1 MMMGVTDRGEAQER
15 RTDLRRMRTRRGGI
29 ALAFGALVLAACG
42 GSTTVEPEAQPA
54 ATTPVTTSA
63 PAATQPPAT
72 NPPATAPATTLPVE
86 PVEATTTTVAAP
98 ASTEPLPTIALEH
111 SDPIQ
116 GVASE
121 PITPPA
127 DAWAEEPIVELG
139 TISIPKIDVE
149 MTMYEG
155 IRLSTLERGP
165 GHWPGSA
172 MPGQVG
178 NVVVGGHRV
187 SSHAVFRHVD
197 QLAAGDEIVFE
208 DETGRHVYLVRDV
221 QIIDPYDVW
230 IVDPTET
237 PTATLFACHPPGST
251 AQRIAIFADLADG

>member
-1 MMMGVTDRGEAQER
+1 MMLDVTDSGGAQER
-15 RTDLRRMRTRRGGI
+15 RTDRRRVRARRRGS
-29 ALAFGALVLAACG
+29 ALMLGALVLAACG

-54 ATTPVTTSA
+54 ATVA
-63 PAATQPPAT
+63 PATMPATTAPPAT
-72 NPPATAPATTLPVE
+72 VPATTLPPE
-86 PVEATTTTVAAP
+86 PIEVVEAPTTTAAP
-98 ASTEPLPTIALEH
+98 PTTEPIPTIALEH
-111 SDPIQ
+111 SDPIE
-116 GVASE
+116 GIASE
-121 PITPPA
+121 PITPPE

-149 MTMYEG
+149 MTMFEG

-172 MPGQVG
+172 MPGEVG

-197 QLAAGDEIVFE
+197 QLEAGDEIVFE
-208 DETGRHVYLVRDV
+208 DEDGRHVYLVRDV

>member
-1 MMMGVTDRGEAQER
+1 MMKGVTDSGEAQER
-15 RTDLRRMRTRRGGI
+15 RTDLRRTRTRRGGI
-29 ALAFGALVLAACG
+29 ALTLGALVLAACG

-54 ATTPVTTSA
+54 ATTPATTAA
-63 PAATQPPAT
+63 PATTQPPAT
-72 NPPATAPATTLPVE
+72 TPPSTAPATTLPVE
-86 PVEATTTTVAAP
+86 PVEVPTTTAAP
-98 ASTEPLPTIALEH
+98 ATTEPLPTIALEH
-111 SDPIQ
+111 SDPIE

-149 MTMYEG
+149 MTMFEG

-187 SSHAVFRHVD
+187 SSHAVFRNVD
-197 QLAAGDEIVFE
+197 QLVAGDEIVFE

>member
-1 MMMGVTDRGEAQER
+1 MMRGVTDSGGAQER
-15 RTDLRRMRTRRGGI
+15 RTDLRRARTRRGGI
-29 ALAFGALVLAACG
+29 ALALGALAMTACG
-42 GSTTVEPEAQPA
+42 GSTVLEPEARAA
-54 ATTPVTTSA
+54 ATTAPTTAAPTTTTS
-63 PAATQPPAT
+63 PPT
-72 NPPATAPATTLPVE
+72 TSPPTTVPATTLPVE
-86 PVEATTTTVAAP
+86 PIATTTVAP
-98 ASTEPLPTIALEH
+98 ATTEPLPTIALEH

-127 DAWAEEPIVELG
+127 DAWAEEPIVDLG

-197 QLAAGDEIVFE
+197 QLEAGDEIVFE
-208 DETGRHVYLVRDV
+208 DEAGRHVYLVRDV

-251 AQRIAIFADLADG
+251 AQRIAIFADLVDG

>member
-1 MMMGVTDRGEAQER
+1 MMMGVTDSGEAQER
-15 RTDLRRMRTRRGGI
+15 RTDRRRRR
-29 ALAFGALVLAACG
+29 ALVRGAALTLGALVLAACG

-54 ATTPVTTSA
+54 TTTPATVAPTTA
-63 PAATQPPAT
+63 PPAT
-72 NPPATAPATTLPVE
+72 TAPPTTVPPTTLPVE
-86 PVEATTTTVAAP
+86 PIATTTVAP
-98 ASTEPLPTIALEH
+98 ATTEPLPTIALEH
-111 SDPIQ
+111 SDPIE

-121 PITPPA
+121 PVTPPE

-149 MTMYEG
+149 MTMFEG

-197 QLAAGDEIVFE
+197 QLESGDEIVFE